1 MSESKHQA
9 SGSFD
14 AAAVASGAGSARAA
28 PQSQGTAGGPG
39 AVGAASHAEP
49 AGDAAAAAPKAP
61 GSSPHYPNHHAGAKP
76 HGKQYRPNH
85 ANGAVPHNG
94 SNPGSNVGSPSA
106 ASPRLHGGRKGAG
119 AYNGQKMAAAQQ
131 YNSYNQYAQGMYPY
145 QYYGNPYAFNPQMV
159 PGMPGVQAYTQAQV
173 QLQSPQPGLPQLPQP
188 HGQVPIQSPPIF
200 SPPAAPKVKITDRE
214 GKQIDLE
221 GKKKQSQSTTPVSS
235 PSSGVAV
242 PSAGRHGDLSAA
254 QPTSAPTTVT
264 SSPASNA
271 VPAAAKLSIAEEFKR
286 KILEKAAKAAQAK
299 QPAEKKA
306 PEPKATQPEAPEA
319 KMPETKVREP
329 EVVESKVPET
339 KTPETTASET
349 KAVTPEVAQV
359 EPAKPQPT
367 DSAKEEPVQA
377 EPIKE
382 ELKEERKE
390 QPTEELKQES
400 SEEPKQDPKEEPK
413 QELEEEPKQEPKEKP
428 KGEPLIAAPTEEP
441 SVSAQNTEETQT
453 ESDEPQAEAEPSEE
467 PQPIETVSGTT
478 ADSTVDAE
486 DVSKDASAESDIA
499 EESGQGDDDAEGSA
513 DEGFTLSDLIAK
525 VGEATAIEDPFSHK
539 YPEGLQAPDPR
550 WKMEEIKFRYDPV
563 FLMQFQDVT
572 AVALDS
578 EWKNK
583 LDGLGITGN
592 KARGGSNQSRGSAGK
607 FGNNSMGGAN
617 SMMGMNRLNNGP
629 LSRGGQFSEGRQNS
643 RTGSKRKGGSSGG
656 GVGGGLRDRSARK
669 GQSGRGAR
677 NFRDELLPPSKPLEE
692 VKPLV
697 KSENRWVPKSRAKK
711 TEVKLAPDGTEL
723 LEPEE
728 VERKI
733 NSLLNKLT
741 LEMFEQITDEMMKIA
756 NQSKWEEDAKTVRQ
770 VISLTFAKACDEPYW
785 SLVYAQ
791 FCAKMCK
798 EMSDEIKD
806 VNIVKNGEVVS
817 GGDLARR
824 ILLATCQ
831 VEYEKGWTDKLP
843 TNEDG
848 TPLEPEMMSDEY
860 YIMAAAKRRGL
871 GLVKFI
877 GHLYIL
883 NMLNDQ
889 VILLCL
895 RDQSS
900 NTEDPS
906 EDRLE
911 NLAQLI
917 NTVGARL
924 ETKEKTKA
932 ALNFV
937 FDNVQTILDNCKI
950 SSRIKFMLMDLI
962 DLRKNHWVLAKKES
976 GPKTIQEI
984 HDDAELKRYA
994 DEKAKAE
1001 SRRKGK
1007 MGGDSRSNSSRG
1019 GSTWGSLNKKDMRAP
1034 MAQPQKD
1041 SRGFTS
1047 VSRAQSSR
1055 QNLASESSSA
1065 AASPRD
1071 NSKRA
1076 DSIQS
1081 AANIFAALGDEGD
1094 HDDDEADDKKDET
1107 DK

>member
-14 AAAVASGAGSARAA
+14 AAAVASGAGSVSAA
-28 PQSQGTAGGPG
+28 PQPEATAGAPG
-39 AVGAASHAEP
+39 AVGAASQAEP
-49 AGDAAAAAPKAP
+49 AGDAAAAAAAKAH
-61 GSSPHYPNHHAGAKP
+61 GASPHYPNHHAGAKP

-94 SNPGSNVGSPSA
+94 SNPGSSVGSPSA

-119 AYNGQKMAAAQQ
+119 AYNTQKMAAAQQ

-242 PSAGRHGDLSAA
+242 PSASRHGDLSAA
-254 QPTSAPTTVT
+254 QPAIAPTTVT

-299 QPAEKKA
+299 QPTEKKA
-306 PEPKATQPEAPEA
+306 PEPKVTQPNKASEPMVSEA
-319 KMPETKVREP
+319 KVPEIKAHETTAPETKAA
-329 EVVESKVPET
+329 
-339 KTPETTASET
+339 TPETAKE
-349 KAVTPEVAQV
+349 
-359 EPAKPQPT
+359 EPAKPQP
-367 DSAKEEPVQA
+367 AEAAREEPVQA
-377 EPIKE
+377 EPVTEEPREDLRE
-382 ELKEERKE
+382 ELKEEPE
-390 QPTEELKQES
+390 
-400 SEEPKQDPKEEPK
+400 QDPKEEPK
-413 QELEEEPKQEPKEKP
+413 EESKEEPAAKEEPQ
-428 KGEPLIAAPTEEP
+428 IAAPIEEP
-441 SVSAQNTEETQT
+441 TIPAQNTEETQAEPT
-453 ESDEPQAEAEPSEE
+453 EPQAEAEKEEPSEE
-467 PQPIETVSGTT
+467 PQPIETASETT
-478 ADSTVDAE
+478 ADPTVDAE
-486 DVSKDASAESDIA
+486 DVSKDASAETDIA

-525 VGEATAIEDPFSHK
+525 VAEATPIEDPFSHK